1 MQAYQRDFI
10 RFAIERGVL
19 RFGEF
24 TLKSGRTS
32 PYFFNAG
39 LFDSGLALARLGRFY
54 AEAVID
60 SGIDFD
66 VLFGPA
72 YKGIPL
78 AATTAVALAEQHQRD
93 LPWCFNRKEA
103 KDHGE
108 GGTLVGAPLSGR
120 VLIIDD
126 VITAGTAIREVMQI
140 IDAQGARAAGVLIAL
155 NRQER
160 GKGELSA
167 IQEVER
173 VMQIIDAQGARAAG
187 VLIALNRQE
196 RGKGELSA
204 IQEVERDFGMPVVS
218 IVSLEQVLEYL
229 AEDAELK
236 KHLPAV
242 EAYRAQYGI

>member
-10 RFAIERGVL
+10 RFAIDRGVL

-39 LFDSGLALARLGRFY
+39 LFNSGSALAQLGRFY
-54 AEAVID
+54 AAAIVE
-60 SGIDFD
+60 SGISFD

-78 AATTAVALAEQHQRD
+78 AAATAVALAEHHGQD

-103 KDHGE
+103 KAYGE
-108 GGTLVGAPLSGR
+108 GGSLVGAPLKGD

-140 IDAQGARAAGVLIAL
+140 IASQDGAKAAGVLIAL

-160 GKGELSA
+160 G
-167 IQEVER
+167 
-173 VMQIIDAQGARAAG
+173 
-187 VLIALNRQE
+187 N
-196 RGKGELSA
+196 GELSA
-204 IQEVERDFGMPVVS
+204 IQEVERDFGIPVVS
-218 IVSLEQVLEYL
+218 IVSLNQVLQFL
-229 AEDAELK
+229 EDDPQLK
-236 KHLPAV
+236 QHLPAV
-242 EAYRAQYGI
+242 RAYREQFGV

>member
-10 RFAIERGVL
+10 RFAIDRGVL

-39 LFDSGLALARLGRFY
+39 LFNSGSALAQLGRFY
-54 AEAVID
+54 ASAVVE
-60 SGIDFD
+60 SGINFD

-78 AATTAVALAEQHQRD
+78 AAATAVALAEHHDRD

-108 GGTLVGAPLSGR
+108 GGSLVGAALQGD

-140 IDAQGARAAGVLIAL
+140 IGAQGAKAAGVLIAL

-160 GKGELSA
+160 G
-167 IQEVER
+167 
-173 VMQIIDAQGARAAG
+173 
-187 VLIALNRQE
+187 N
-196 RGKGELSA
+196 GELSA
-204 IQEVERDFGMPVVS
+204 IQEVERDFGIPVVS
-218 IVSLEQVLEYL
+218 IVSLNQVLEYL
-229 AEDAELK
+229 ADDPQLK
-236 KHLPAV
+236 QHLPAV